1 MKQAFVE
8 NRPILM
14 VKYVPIIVLIF
25 KVEGAY
31 FKDIWTYYSH
41 KVKILEHIIAIKYH
55 FMYFM

>member
-1 MKQAFVE
+1 
-8 NRPILM
+8 M

-41 KVKILEHIIAIKYH
+41 KIKILEHIIAIKYH
-55 FMYFM
+55 FMYFV